1 MISPSLDIQFTLR
14 LFYNTHPNH
23 NKHKKT
29 LKEHNSNAI
38 NTGVMHLN
46 VSKVSG
52 TLTLLLLLNQT
63 YG

>member
-23 NKHKKT
+23 NKQKT